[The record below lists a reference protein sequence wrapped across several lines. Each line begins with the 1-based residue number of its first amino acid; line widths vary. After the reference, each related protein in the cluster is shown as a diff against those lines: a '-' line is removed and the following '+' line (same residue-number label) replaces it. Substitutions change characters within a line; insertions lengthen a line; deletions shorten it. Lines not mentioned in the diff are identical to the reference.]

1 MDSIRLQDAYLCECG
16 MITANAKRCVC
27 GNEHGLLS
35 LSSALNREPGPVG
48 EGLDRIACAVGTLE
62 LALMV

>member
-16 MITANAKRCVC
+16 MIVANAQRCVC

-35 LSSALNREPGPVG
+35 LSAVLNRKPSDEPRGN
-48 EGLDRIACAVGTLE
+48 LDLESNRIV
-62 LALMV
+62 